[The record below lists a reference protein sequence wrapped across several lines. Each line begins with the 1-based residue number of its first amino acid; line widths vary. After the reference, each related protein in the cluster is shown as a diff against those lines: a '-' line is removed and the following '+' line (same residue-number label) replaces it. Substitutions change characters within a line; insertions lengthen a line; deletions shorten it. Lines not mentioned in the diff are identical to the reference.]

1 MSFQTDIDSL
11 LGGGVSVFNLALNV
25 AGIINNKK
33 NVALYVIEEE
43 HTGTG
48 NTVFV
53 GNFEG
58 ESSTTRLRKTNILE
72 GSLGR
77 LSGITSLASKIDDSG
92 IVLSA
97 EVIEDCKLTEHPL
110 ENGEVLADNKV
121 KMPTEINV
129 QITLPTQDYK
139 DKLALLKKY
148 KDENQMIYIETKF
161 GSYDNM
167 QIVNMPCTMNTEN
180 INRLTFNVRFRQVL
194 IAEQNVAVPANVNDS
209 DMINTGTQ
217 TGILKTLS
225 AVVF

>member
-161 GSYDNM
+161 GSYANM

-209 DMINTGTQ
+209 DTINTGTQ

>member
-161 GSYDNM
+161 GSYANM

-194 IAEQNVAVPANVNDS
+194 IAEQDVSVPENVNDS
-209 DMINTGTQ
+209 DTVNTGTQ

-225 AVVF
+225 SVVF